1 MALVVKKPLA
11 NVETQ
16 EMWVR
21 SLGQEDPLE
30 GNMATYSNIFA
41 WRNPWTE
48 DPGGLQSLGLQE
60 SDMTMLFLS
69 FSERRRLLHWALK
82 DFLGKKDERNRQSGQ
97 EQHM

>member
-1 MALVVKKPLA
+1 
-11 NVETQ
+11 
-16 EMWVR
+16 
-21 SLGQEDPLE
+21 
-30 GNMATYSNIFA
+30 MATHSSILVQ
-41 WRNPWTE
+41 RIPWTE